1 MRREYHYFYVNLQ
14 SMDAQINNINV
25 EWSKN
30 IILVDADYIDKVVFN
45 LTVYFENEIGR
56 RLPRANLARWLDCVA
71 LDGGIREGNE
81 KNQVIFVH
89 GKDKNNMENFNP
101 SNYEKELNGMA
112 FKDHLGEFM
121 LSSFPI
127 EDIVDGV
134 DFFVDIL
141 QNVCKQPN
149 VKRVMVIPNA
159 ESEEIYESIRN
170 TLHFVEDDSKRI
182 TVFTMQPMLGGNFRQ
197 EILGYSVLK
206 ALGIKSEEIK

>member
-1 MRREYHYFYVNLQ
+1 MN
-14 SMDAQINNINV
+14 AQINNINV

-56 RLPRANLARWLDCVA
+56 RLPKANLARWLDCVA

-81 KNQVIFVH
+81 KNQVIFIH
-89 GKDKNNMENFNP
+89 EKDKNNMENFNP

-127 EDIVDGV
+127 EDIVDGA

-141 QNVCKQPN
+141 QNVCKQPK

>member
-56 RLPRANLARWLDCVA
+56 RLPKANLARWLDCVA

-81 KNQVIFVH
+81 KNQVIFIH

-127 EDIVDGV
+127 EDIVDGA

-141 QNVCKQPN
+141 QNVCKQSK